1 MINSIESERLQRLI
15 DRKTAQ
21 YEKLKSEDPENKALL
36 YLSSE
41 ITLLRDTIMPIV
53 LCNTTVD
60 YSEIRDFVTR
70 SIRRLEKLPLGRKVN
85 DLVLHFH
92 LKDSGVTKPIAA
104 FASNMRSIDTIFID
118 MMINEKPESIYP
130 YYFATPEFE
139 RIDKINNPTPP
150 ELLEKWKKNL
160 NIPI

>member
-60 YSEIRDFVTR
+60 YSEIRDFVTK

-92 LKDSGVTKPIAA
+92 LKDAGETKPIAA
-104 FASNMRSIDTIFID
+104 FASNMRYSDAIFID

-130 YYFATPEFE
+130 FYFATPQFT
-139 RIDKINNPTPP
+139 RIDKIDKLTPMQT
-150 ELLEKWKKNL
+150 LEKWEKNL
-160 NIPI
+160 NILR